1 MKDIW
6 KEISEKEN
14 FFITRSHH
22 VLAYNMQKK
31 ITNYS
36 QDPSIENK
44 DAFLKSLNEI
54 RSTKAAELFFLSQ
67 IDNKKNKRFIDHIR
81 QDEARREKPIN
92 AKI

>member
-92 AKI
+92 VKI